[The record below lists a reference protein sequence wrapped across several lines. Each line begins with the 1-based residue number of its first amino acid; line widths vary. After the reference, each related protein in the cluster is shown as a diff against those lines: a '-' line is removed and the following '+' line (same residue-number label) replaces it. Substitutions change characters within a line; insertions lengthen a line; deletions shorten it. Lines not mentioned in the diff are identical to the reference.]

1 MNNEFLRKKPTVSN
15 RTAVFS
21 IFHKVVPILIIV
33 FGFSIATQNFAY
45 TNGAPDDLGAHLF
58 ISARGVKIYP
68 PWLIVGWVIKYNVD
82 DTYAPLL
89 KKSTDITISFSLF
102 GIVYYIVLSYLRG
115 MIFKNKKIFGTARWA
130 KKKDLKKNNL
140 LSKNGIVF
148 GQLNNAIMKSTITD
162 SGLFLK
168 TLKKGQLIRFSSNT
182 SAMLV
187 APARSGKGVST
198 IIPTLFDHPDS
209 VIVFDP
215 KGENYKATAGFR
227 MGFSHVVRFSPL
239 DKNSISI
246 NPIAAIRKDQA
257 YRDASI
263 IAEILLTPDNA
274 STESGT
280 AKHFTDTAKD
290 MITAAILHVKYSD
303 YRDKSLYGVLKHLSN
318 AGDPLVDDCGKSML
332 IGMMNSN
339 HHDTSVHDF
348 IFNACSRN
356 LIRPDRERGSVF
368 STAVRSLQILED
380 PLVRKNTTDNDFS
393 FNSFFDSEKPIS
405 LYLTCPFSD
414 IDRLSPIMRLLISF
428 ALRQFS
434 SGETSYESRALK
446 IPVLFIIDE
455 FATLGYFPFLEKTM
469 GVLPGY
475 GVRFLIVLQSL
486 QQLNSIYKDTHSF
499 FDHCKTVATF
509 APGDLK
515 SAKIFS
521 EMAAKE
527 SIVKESVS
535 NSGSRFGFGLN
546 NMNFSTS
553 EQQRDMLNP
562 DELMKLPSSDVLI
575 LNHGM
580 PPYIGKKV
588 AFYDDSRF
596 KKLANLPCP
605 ITKEEMKNELPV
617 NNSSVDEWNSLDVI
631 SFYDSD
637 EVVVDAM
644 KEYECVEDSEGSV
657 CDSKNDIDSKDDDVN
672 NRKHEEESLGLA
684 MF

>member
-33 FGFSIATQNFAY
+33 FGFSLATQNFAY
-45 TNGAPDDLGAHLF
+45 TIGAPDDLGSHLF
-58 ISARGVKIYP
+58 ITASGVKIYP
-68 PWLIVGWVIKYNVD
+68 PWHIVGWVIKYNVD
-82 DTYAPLL
+82 DVYAPLL
-89 KKSTDITISFSLF
+89 KKSTDVTIFFTLF

-115 MIFKNKKIFGTARWA
+115 VIFKNKKIFGTARWA
-130 KKKDLKKNNL
+130 NKKDLKKNNL
-140 LSKNGIVF
+140 LSNNGIVF

-227 MGFSHVVRFSPL
+227 MEFSHVVRFSPL

-246 NPIAAIRKDQA
+246 NPIAAIRKDHA

-263 IAEILLTPDNA
+263 IAEILLTPENA

-303 YRDKSLYGVLKHLSN
+303 YQDKSLYGVLKHLSN
-318 AGDPLVDDCGKSML
+318 AGDPMANDSGKTMLV
-332 IGMMNSN
+332 GMMNSN
-339 HHDTSVHDF
+339 HYDSAVHEI

-434 SGETSYESRALK
+434 SGETSFESKTLK
-446 IPVLFIIDE
+446 IPILFIIDE

-469 GVLPGY
+469 GILPGY
-475 GVRFLIVLQSL
+475 RVRFLIVLQSL
-486 QQLNSIYKDTHSF
+486 QQLNSIYKETHSF
-499 FDHCKTVATF
+499 FDHCKTVAAF

-521 EMAAKE
+521 EMTGKE

-535 NSGSRFGFGLN
+535 NSGSRFGIGLD
-546 NMNFSTS
+546 NMNFSVS
-553 EQQRDMLNP
+553 EQQRDILNP
-562 DELMKLPSSDVLI
+562 DEMMKLPASDVLI

-588 AFYDDSRF
+588 AFYDDPRF
-596 KKLANLPCP
+596 KKFINLPHP
-605 ITKEEMKNELPV
+605 ITKDEMRNELPV
-617 NNSSVDEWNSLDVI
+617 NKSAEDEWGSIDIKSL
-631 SFYDSD
+631 YDSD
-637 EVVVDAM
+637 EIVVDVM
-644 KEYECVEDSEGSV
+644 KEFAMDRNPEGSGCV
-657 CDSKNDIDSKDDDVN
+657 SKNDINSEDDD
-672 NRKHEEESLGLA
+672 NRKLEEESLGLA